1 MNTQVSK
8 NIEAVAESIQW
19 FGQAAVKIMNCGKV
33 IYIDPYQI
41 KENDKADL
49 ILITHSHFDHF
60 SPEDVK
66 KIVTPHTWILCPTD
80 VAEEAR
86 SFDAAKVIAVQP
98 GFNDEWHGIEIRTV
112 PMYNITK
119 NDKHPQSKKWVGYL
133 LNLCHVWLYHTG
145 DTERI
150 PEMKSIKTDIIMLP
164 LGQTYT
170 MNSVDDAAAAVLDTG
185 ASVAI
190 PIHYGKYE
198 GTTADVD
205 KFNELLKDKVEVI
218 VLPKS

>member
-1 MNTQVSK
+1 MSTQVSK

-19 FGQAAVKIMNCGKV
+19 FGQAAVKIRNCGKV

-41 KENDKADL
+41 KEHDQADL
-49 ILITHSHFDHF
+49 ILITHSHFDHY
-60 SPEDVK
+60 SPEDIQKVLA
-66 KIVTPHTWILCPTD
+66 PHTWIFAPSD
-80 VAEEAR
+80 VVKELKSAGANKIVEVA
-86 SFDAAKVIAVQP
+86 P
-98 GFNDEWHGIEIRTV
+98 GFIDEWHGIEIRAV

-119 NDKHPQSKKWVGYL
+119 TDKHPQSKKWVGYI

-150 PEMKSIKTDIIMLP
+150 PEMKNIKTDIIMLP

-170 MNSVDDAAAAVLDTG
+170 MNTVEDAAAAVLDTG

-190 PIHYGKYE
+190 PIHYGMYE
-198 GTTADVD
+198 GAASDVE
-205 KFNELLKDKVEVI
+205 KFRELLKDKVEVI

>member
-1 MNTQVSK
+1 MSTQVSK

-33 IYIDPYQI
+33 IYIDPYQV
-41 KENDKADL
+41 KGNDQADL

-60 SPEDVK
+60 SPEDIK
-66 KIVTPHTWILCPTD
+66 KIVAPHTWILCPSD
-80 VAEEAR
+80 VAIEAQQ
-86 SFDAAKVIAVQP
+86 FGAAKVITVQP
-98 GFNDEWHGIEIRTV
+98 GFNDEWHGIEIRAV

-119 NDKHPQSKKWVGYL
+119 SDKHPQSKKWVGYL

-170 MNSVDDAAAAVLDTG
+170 MNSVDDAAAVVLDTG
-185 ASVAI
+185 ACVAI
-190 PIHYGKYE
+190 PIHYGMYE
-198 GTTADVD
+198 GSDSDVE
-205 KFNELLKDKVEVI
+205 KFKALLKDKVEVI

>member
-41 KENDKADL
+41 KGNDKADL

-60 SPEDVK
+60 SPDDIK
-66 KIVTPHTWILCPTD
+66 KIVAPHTWMLCPPD
-80 VAEEAR
+80 VADEAQK
-86 SFDAAKVIAVQP
+86 FGAAKVIAVQP
-98 GFNDEWHGIEIRTV
+98 GFNDEWHGIEIKTV
-112 PMYNITK
+112 PMYNVAK
-119 NDKHPQSKKWVGYL
+119 SDKHPKSKNWVGYL

-190 PIHYGKYE
+190 PIHYGMYE
-198 GTTADVD
+198 GTTSDVD
-205 KFNELLKDKVEVI
+205 RFKEILKDKVEVI

>member
-41 KENDKADL
+41 KGNDKADL

-60 SPEDVK
+60 SPDDIK
-66 KIVTPHTWILCPTD
+66 KIVAPHTWILCPSD
-80 VAEEAR
+80 VADEAQK
-86 SFDAAKVIAVQP
+86 FGAAKVIAVQP
-98 GFNDEWHGIEIRTV
+98 GFNDEWHGIEIKTV
-112 PMYNITK
+112 PMYNVTK
-119 NDKHPQSKKWVGYL
+119 TDKHPKSKNWVGYL

-150 PEMKSIKTDIIMLP
+150 PEMKSIKTDIILLP

-170 MNSVDDAAAAVLDTG
+170 MNSVDDAVAAVLDTG

-190 PIHYGKYE
+190 PIHYGMYE
-198 GTTADVD
+198 GTSADVD
-205 KFNELLKDKVEVI
+205 KFKELLKDKVEVI

>member
-41 KENDKADL
+41 KGNDKADL

-60 SPEDVK
+60 SPDDIK
-66 KIVTPHTWILCPTD
+66 KIVATHTWILCPSD
-80 VAEEAR
+80 VADEAQK
-86 SFDAAKVIAVQP
+86 FGAAKVIAAQP
-98 GFNDEWHGIEIRTV
+98 GFNDEWHGIEIKTV
-112 PMYNITK
+112 PMYNVTK
-119 NDKHPQSKKWVGYL
+119 TDKHPKSKNWVGYL

-150 PEMKSIKTDIIMLP
+150 PEMKSIKTDIILLP

-170 MNSVDDAAAAVLDTG
+170 MNSVDDAVAAVLDTG

-190 PIHYGKYE
+190 PIHFGMYE

-205 KFNELLKDKVEVI
+205 KFKELLKDKVEVI

>member
-1 MNTQVSK
+1 MDTQVSK

-19 FGQAAVKIMNCGKV
+19 FGQSAVKIMNCGKV

-41 KENDKADL
+41 KETDRADL

-60 SPEDVK
+60 SPDDIR
-66 KIVTPHTWILCPTD
+66 KILAPHTWIMCPAD
-80 VAEEAR
+80 VEDQAKKLGAAR
-86 SFDAAKVIAVQP
+86 VITVQP
-98 GFNDEWHGIEIRTV
+98 GFNDEWNGIEIKTV

-119 NDKHPQSKKWVGYL
+119 SDKHPKSKKWVGYL

-150 PEMKSIKTDIIMLP
+150 PEMKNIKTDIIMLP

-170 MNSVDDAAAAVLDTG
+170 MNSVEDAAAAVIDTG
-185 ASVAI
+185 ATVAI
-190 PIHYGKYE
+190 PIHYGMYE
-198 GTTADVD
+198 GTNADVE
-205 KFNELLKDKVEVI
+205 KFKTLLTGKVEVI

>member
-41 KENDKADL
+41 KGNDKADL

-60 SPEDVK
+60 SPDDIK
-66 KIVTPHTWILCPTD
+66 KIVATHTWILCPSD
-80 VAEEAR
+80 VADEAQK
-86 SFDAAKVIAVQP
+86 FGAAKVIAVQP
-98 GFNDEWHGIEIRTV
+98 GFNDEWHGIEIKTV
-112 PMYNITK
+112 PMYNLTK
-119 NDKHPQSKKWVGYL
+119 TDKHPKSKNWVGYL

-150 PEMKSIKTDIIMLP
+150 PEMKSIKTDIILLP

-170 MNSVDDAAAAVLDTG
+170 MNSVDDAVAAVLDTG

-190 PIHYGKYE
+190 PIHFGMYE

-205 KFNELLKDKVEVI
+205 KFKELLKDKVEVI

>member
-1 MNTQVSK
+1 MSTQVSK

-33 IYIDPYQI
+33 IYIDPYRV
-41 KENDKADL
+41 KGNDQADL
-49 ILITHSHFDHF
+49 VLITHSHFDHF
-60 SPEDVK
+60 SPDDIK
-66 KIVTPHTWILCPTD
+66 KIVAPHTWILCPPD
-80 VAEEAR
+80 VADEAQK
-86 SFDAAKVIAVQP
+86 FGAAKVIAVQP
-98 GFNDEWHGIEIRTV
+98 GFNDEWHGIEIKTV
-112 PMYNITK
+112 PMYNVTK
-119 NDKHPQSKKWVGYL
+119 NDKHPKSKNWVGYL

-164 LGQTYT
+164 LEQTYT

-185 ASVAI
+185 ASIAI
-190 PIHYGKYE
+190 PIHYGLHE
-198 GTTADVD
+198 GSSADIE
-205 KFNELLKDKVEVI
+205 KFKELLKDKVEVI

>member
-41 KENDKADL
+41 KGNDKADL

-60 SPEDVK
+60 SPDDIK
-66 KIVTPHTWILCPTD
+66 KIVATHTWILCPSD
-80 VAEEAR
+80 VADEAQK
-86 SFDAAKVIAVQP
+86 FGAAKVIAVQP
-98 GFNDEWHGIEIRTV
+98 GFNDEWHGIEIKTV
-112 PMYNITK
+112 PMYNLTK
-119 NDKHPQSKKWVGYL
+119 TDKHPKSKNWVGYL

-150 PEMKSIKTDIIMLP
+150 PEMNSIKTDIILLP

-170 MNSVDDAAAAVLDTG
+170 MNSVDDAVAAVLDTG

-190 PIHYGKYE
+190 PIHFGMYE

-205 KFNELLKDKVEVI
+205 KFKELLKDKVEVI